1 MHKTAR
7 VEAVEPGVLLIPLLI
22 ALSGV
27 IALVGNTVGRTIGRR
42 RLSLLGLRPRYTAQV
57 ITVLTGVLIAL
68 LTLAAVLL
76 LSAEARVALFRLN
89 EVLQQTRRLEE
100 EIRRQEDR
108 LKQLALGDIAYL
120 NNQEVLRDV
129 IDGRQDPVM
138 IRQRVQAVVDRASE
152 LARENGIG
160 VDSRGQE
167 IVLSPPRATWDAIAA
182 LIDHRNAD
190 TVLRLV
196 AAQNTLKGEPLVV
209 YVQLFDNR
217 LIYRAGTVLVQGV
230 VDGRQPREAV
240 GRDLLRLADQA
251 ARLAR
256 GKVLPPPFTLVGAAP
271 AAQLDI
277 DDHRAAVARV
287 LQARGPV
294 LVRVVAQRD
303 VYTVGPLLVAYAL
316 GR

>member
-1 MHKTAR
+1 M
-7 VEAVEPGVLLIPLLI
+7 EPGLLLIPLLL
-22 ALSGV
+22 ALGGL
-27 IALVGNTVGRTIGRR
+27 IALVGNAVGRAIGRR
-42 RLSLLGLRPRYTAQV
+42 RLTLLGLRPRYTAQV
-57 ITVLTGVLIAL
+57 ITVVTGVLIAL

-89 EVLQQTRRLEE
+89 AVLQQTRRLEE

-129 IDGRQDPVM
+129 IDGRQPPPA

-160 VDSRGQE
+160 VDSRGEE

-182 LIDHRNAD
+182 LIDHRDAD

-217 LIYRAGTVLVQGV
+217 LIYPAGSVLARGV
-230 VDGRQPREAV
+230 VDGRLPREVV
-240 GRDLLRLADQA
+240 GRELLRLADQA
-251 ARLAR
+251 ARRAR
-256 GKVLPPPFTLVGAAP
+256 GRVLPPPFTLVGAAP

-277 DDHRAAVARV
+277 DDHRTAVARIR
-287 LQARGPV
+287 QAGGPV
-294 LVRVVAQRD
+294 AVQVVALRD
-303 VYTVGPLLVAYAL
+303 IYTVGPLLVRYEV